1 MIGRARI
8 GRGGLIGTAAR
19 TAVIAGTATATTG
32 AMARHQQR
40 RAYEQQAEYQA
51 QQAAPQPVYAE
62 PVQAAPAPE
71 QVEAA
76 PAGGGDD
83 LYAQLQ
89 QLGQLHAQ
97 GILSDEEFA
106 QAKAKILG

>member
-19 TAVIAGTATATTG
+19 AAVIAGTATATTG

-40 RAYEQQAEYQA
+40 KMYEQQSAYA
-51 QQAAPQPVYAE
+51 QQPAPQQVYAE

>member
-40 RAYEQQAEYQA
+40 KMYEQQAEYSA
-51 QQAAPQPVYAE
+51 QQTAPQPVYAE
-62 PVQAAPAPE
+62 PAPAPAE
-71 QVEAA
+71 
-76 PAGGGDD
+76 PAGGGED

>member
-40 RAYEQQAEYQA
+40 KMYEQQAEYSA
-51 QQAAPQPVYAE
+51 QQTAPQPVYAE
-62 PVQAAPAPE
+62 PVQAAPAPA
-71 QVEAA
+71 QVEA
-76 PAGGGDD
+76 AGGGDD